1 MCKAAFGGR
10 ARSRDRPDYHPSLQG
25 RGPARLQRDHA
36 KRAAPEKPLSPLT
49 ALPLP
54 RRHEGYRKLMQAGP
68 LLIQEGRKIVFE
80 VLTPEEGKGL
90 KRVNPNSKHPR
101 FRETHL
107 ERH

>member
-68 LLIQEGRKIVFE
+68 IHFQEVRRLVFD
-80 VLTPEEGKGL
+80 VLTPEEVRDL
-90 KRVNPNSKHPR
+90 KRVTAISMPA
-101 FRETHL
+101 
-107 ERH
+107 